1 MRITRIE
8 SQKKN
13 PARKNIYA
21 DGSYVAGV
29 SDETLLRAAL
39 RSGDEIT
46 VEQLK
51 ALVSQEDTSSAKRTA
66 LRFIA
71 HRPRTRKEVRDKLR
85 EKEFS
90 EEDVRVTLDTL
101 QRAGLLDDA
110 EFARMYIRDV
120 LATRAS
126 GKILL
131 KRKLL
136 LLGVDK
142 GIIADAL
149 QEAFTNID
157 EETSALDAGRKFL
170 KKSAKPRNA
179 VDRANLRNRLA
190 SFLGRRGFEWSFIE
204 PALKQLLKEHE

>member
-71 HRPRTRKEVRDKLR
+71 HRPRTRKEVRDRLR

>member
-13 PARKNIYA
+13 PTRKNIYA

-71 HRPRTRKEVRDKLR
+71 HRPRTDTR
-85 EKEFS
+85 S
-90 EEDVRVTLDTL
+90 LDL
-101 QRAGLLDDA
+101 
-110 EFARMYIRDV
+110 
-120 LATRAS
+120 S
-126 GKILL
+126 
-131 KRKLL
+131 
-136 LLGVDK
+136 
-142 GIIADAL
+142 
-149 QEAFTNID
+149 
-157 EETSALDAGRKFL
+157 
-170 KKSAKPRNA
+170 
-179 VDRANLRNRLA
+179 
-190 SFLGRRGFEWSFIE
+190 
-204 PALKQLLKEHE
+204 

>member
-1 MRITRIE
+1 
-8 SQKKN
+8 
-13 PARKNIYA
+13 
-21 DGSYVAGV
+21 
-29 SDETLLRAAL
+29 
-39 RSGDEIT
+39 
-46 VEQLK
+46 
-51 ALVSQEDTSSAKRTA
+51 
-66 LRFIA
+66 
-71 HRPRTRKEVRDKLR
+71 
-85 EKEFS
+85 
-90 EEDVRVTLDTL
+90 
-101 QRAGLLDDA
+101 
-110 EFARMYIRDV
+110 MYIRDV